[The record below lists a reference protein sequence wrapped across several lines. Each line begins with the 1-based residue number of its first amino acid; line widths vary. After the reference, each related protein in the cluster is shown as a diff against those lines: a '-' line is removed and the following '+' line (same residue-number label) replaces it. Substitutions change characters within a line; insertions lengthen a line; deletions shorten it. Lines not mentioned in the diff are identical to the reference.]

1 MAYNTVKGANQ
12 VLNVTETILLH
23 VRQGHILLYMLSI
36 PNKKNY
42 YTKKTIKKFY
52 F

>member
-1 MAYNTVKGANQ
+1 MAYNTVKGAKQ

-36 PNKKNY
+36 PNKKN
-42 YTKKTIKKFY
+42 
-52 F
+52 